1 MTLAPAPA
9 TAPLSNF
16 GMVRS
21 LAGQPLGTAVAADEF
36 LHAPASS
43 GHYSAT
49 ETSYFG
55 FNVPEHALNGEIYV
69 WFHPVLRIMSASVY
83 IWRGVHASTLSCDYV
98 NHYHFLPFPDH
109 DIDDYRIEELG
120 LHIRVLEPLRAVQI
134 DCVDDQRGVRF
145 SLLSRAIMPPAVRPG
160 GCHFTQAMR
169 TTGTL
174 ELQGTRY
181 TIDGWFSRDRS
192 WGQERRETS
201 RLIPPFTWMVGVV
214 DDEFAFHA
222 LAFDSVDTGPEW
234 LSRYPVQGLENLVW
248 GYVHQHGETR
258 PLVSARKAT
267 RRAADGLAPT
277 GFSLVLKDVTGASHE
292 IEGEVRARMPW
303 QTWQNMNVYFCQT
316 RWQCSQGVGWGDAQD
331 IQQNDFVHH
340 FRRC

>member
-83 IWRGVHASTLSCDYV
+83 IWRGFHASTLSCDYV
-98 NHYHFLPFPDH
+98 NHFHYLPFPEGG
-109 DIDDYRIEELG
+109 IADYAIEELG
-120 LHIRVLEPLRAVQI
+120 LRIRVIEPLQAVQI
-134 DCVDDQRGVRF
+134 EFRDEPRDVRF
-145 SLLSRAIMPPAVRPG
+145 SLLCRAIMPPAVRPG
-160 GCHFTQAMR
+160 GFHFTQAVR

-174 ELQGTRY
+174 DLHGTRY

-214 DDEFAFHA
+214 NDDFAFHV
-222 LAFDSVDTGPEW
+222 LAFDSADSGPEW
-234 LSRYPVQGLENLVW
+234 QSRYPMSGKDNLVW
-248 GYVHQHGETR
+248 GYVRQGGETR
-258 PLVSARKAT
+258 PLVSARKST
-267 RRAADGLAPT
+267 RRAEDGLSPT
-277 GFSLVLKDVTGASHE
+277 AFSLVLQDTAGTSHE
-292 IEGEVRARMPW
+292 IQGDVHARMPW
-303 QTWQNMNVYFCQT
+303 QTWQNMNVYFCLT
-316 RWQCSQGVGWGDAQD
+316 RWQCAQGIGWGDAQD
-331 IQQNDFVHH
+331 IQQNDFVHR
-340 FRRC
+340 FCRR